1 MNEVAAVTRR
11 LIAGLLSAPTIVG
24 APAAIKAAFDSTLA
38 MKQAVGKLGAVIA
51 AREQIDADL
60 SMTCPGRFL
69 DRYFFKKCPCH
80 RHNSRVNSAKTRTVL
95 NPGGAPSCGGQM
107 ARTRWKAGLGR
118 LSR

>member
-1 MNEVAAVTRR
+1 MLRLMTDENATQAGANPGAVMNEVAAVTRR

-60 SMTCPGRFL
+60 SMTCPGRF
-69 DRYFFKKCPCH
+69 
-80 RHNSRVNSAKTRTVL
+80 S
-95 NPGGAPSCGGQM
+95 G
-107 ARTRWKAGLGR
+107 
-118 LSR
+118 